1 MKRMSRRWLSLVPLF
16 TDVPMK
22 VRTGSI
28 AEIWALYSTLP
39 EFSGELLDEAEF
51 ERALSFDTALLL
63 VAEREGVT
71 VGFKVGFDR
80 YGDGSF
86 YSWLGGVV
94 PAARRTGVAKAL
106 LDEQERRVA
115 VAGFDRVYVKTRNRF
130 VAMLTMLLNNGYGIV
145 GVNLPDDLPV
155 ADGRITLT
163 KILRG

>member
-1 MKRMSRRWLSLVPLF
+1 MS
-16 TDVPMK
+16 TDVPVK
-22 VRTGSI
+22 IRNGTI
-28 AEIWALYSTLP
+28 AEIWALYSVLP
-39 EFSGELLDEAEF
+39 EFSGGLLDEAEF
-51 ERALSFDTALLL
+51 ERVLSFDTALLL
-63 VAEREGVT
+63 VAERDGVA

-94 PAARRTGVAKAL
+94 PEARRTGTAKAL
-106 LDEQERRVA
+106 LDEQERLVVA
-115 VAGFDRVYVKTRNRF
+115 AGFDRIYVKTRNRY
-130 VAMLTMLLNNGYGIV
+130 VAMLSMLLNSGYGIV